1 MLATTTDEL
10 AGRFRSDVDDK
21 VTDVGGSDF
30 GCLWSNADVY
40 AYMTAACDRLAK
52 DTEALYKTLLLP
64 VRTGEAVVRCPT
76 YVTEIRAARLVNRNQ
91 PVVAA
96 NANGTDYGFARDYGL
111 VTHGQSA
118 MFDSSGTPE
127 VFIRDY
133 ERKALRLVPVPNAD
147 DTLEVQC
154 ATTVSLPQEAGMPL
168 PFMDTEDQ
176 LLLLEYMKSLA
187 FRKHDAE
194 TENLVRAE
202 SHEARYHAGALE
214 RKYELQRYR
223 RRPPVMR
230 MHG

>member
-10 AGRFRSDVDDK
+10 AARFRSDVDDL
-21 VTDVGGSDF
+21 VTDVNGSDF
-30 GCLWSNADVY
+30 GCLWKNADVY

-76 YVTEIRAARLVNRNQ
+76 YVTDIRSARLVQRNQ
-91 PVVAA
+91 SVCAA
-96 NANGTDYGFARDYGL
+96 NTNSGDYGFTRDYGIAH
-111 VTHGQSA
+111 HGAPA
-118 MFDSSGTPE
+118 MFDSSGIPE

-133 ERKALRLVPVPNAD
+133 EKKALRLVPIPSED

-154 ATTVSLPQEAGMPL
+154 ATTLSLPQEACMPL
-168 PFMDTEDQ
+168 PFMDTGEQ
-176 LLLLEYMKSLA
+176 ILLLEYMKYLA
-187 FRKHDAE
+187 YRKHDAE
-194 TENLVRAE
+194 TENLVRSE
-202 SHEARYHAGALE
+202 SHKATYDRDVLD

-230 MHG
+230 MGY